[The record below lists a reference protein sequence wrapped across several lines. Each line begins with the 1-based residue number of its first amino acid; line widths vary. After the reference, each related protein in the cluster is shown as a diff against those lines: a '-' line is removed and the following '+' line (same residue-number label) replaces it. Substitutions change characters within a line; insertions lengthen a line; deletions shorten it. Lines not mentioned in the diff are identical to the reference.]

1 MINHNA
7 PLDRTLYTK
16 TCYNYGMSYKNTLIV
31 GMAVIGALA
40 LLTGTIVTMPAA
52 FAYGDPNEK
61 SIGDP
66 SIRTIG
72 DPGVRVFGR

>member
-1 MINHNA
+1 MIN
-7 PLDRTLYTK
+7 
-16 TCYNYGMSYKNTLIV
+16 KNMLIV

-52 FAYGDPNEK
+52 FAISDPNEK

-72 DPGVRVFGR
+72 DPGVRVLGR